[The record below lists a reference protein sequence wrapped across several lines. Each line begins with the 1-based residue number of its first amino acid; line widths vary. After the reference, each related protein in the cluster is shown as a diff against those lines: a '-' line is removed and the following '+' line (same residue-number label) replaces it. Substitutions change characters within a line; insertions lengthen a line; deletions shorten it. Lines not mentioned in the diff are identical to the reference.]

1 VSSNLPI
8 TIFAFVFTLGLVV
21 IVHELGHFAMC
32 KLFGIYV
39 KTFSVGMGPK
49 MLRKRWGETEYVLS
63 LIPFG
68 GYVKMAGEG
77 LMEEIQDAGTLD
89 QRKYPLGTAEGNREA
104 ARLDEDIPLHRHF
117 VRKPAWQRFLVFVAG
132 PLFNL
137 VLAYVIY
144 TAIIFHDGLQVI
156 PITEVG
162 AVAAQTP
169 AAEAGLAPGDRIVS
183 VDGKTMEAWDDILE
197 AVVMPSHARRK
208 EGGPVAVR
216 LGVAR
221 GDSTRVVMIMPRW
234 DETSQRWVIGMEPRD
249 NVVGL
254 VQRNGPA
261 DLMGLRPGDRI
272 LAVDGQSVN
281 TYGQIATIINV
292 KKNVP
297 VKVEWERAGQ
307 RLEGIVTPAPAEI
320 LPDSTAGR
328 IYIERHFAERNVS
341 LSEALVIGHRATWA
355 TTRATVE
362 VLGQFFG
369 GKLGIEAVGG
379 PIRIGQVAGEA
390 LRWSFG
396 HLMQFIAFFSVNL
409 FLLNLL
415 PIPVLDGGHVLF
427 LAFEA
432 IRGKPVAERVQ
443 AIATQMGLI
452 ILLLFMT
459 FVVVLDVWKVT
470 GH

>member
-1 VSSNLPI
+1 MSSNLPI

-21 IVHELGHFAMC
+21 IVHEIGHFALC

-49 MLRKRWGETEYVLS
+49 ILRKRWGETEYVLS

-77 LMEEIQDAGTLD
+77 LMEEIQDAGTLE

-117 VRKPAWQRFLVFVAG
+117 VCKPAWQRFLVFIAG

-137 VLAYVIY
+137 ALAYVIY
-144 TAIIFHDGLQVI
+144 TGVVLHDGLQVI
-156 PITEVG
+156 PITDVG
-162 AVAAQTP
+162 AVAADTP
-169 AAEAGLAPGDRIVS
+169 AADAGLAPGDRILT
-183 VDGKTMEAWDDILE
+183 VDGANVASWDDILE
-197 AVVMPSHARRK
+197 AVVLPSHERR
-208 EGGPVAVR
+208 EQGGAVTVR

-221 GDSTRVVMIMPRW
+221 GDSTFTTDITPHW
-234 DETSQRWVIGMEPRD
+234 DAAARHWIVGMEPRD
-249 NVVGL
+249 NIVGL

-261 DLMGLRPGDRI
+261 DKMGLRQGDRI
-272 LAVDGQSVN
+272 LVIDGQPVN
-281 TYGQIATIINV
+281 TYGQIAAIINE
-292 KKNVP
+292 KKDVP
-297 VKVEWERAGQ
+297 VDVTWERDGRQ
-307 RLEGIVTPAPAEI
+307 MSGVVTPAPAEI

-328 IYIERHFAERNVS
+328 IYIERHFAERKVG
-341 LSEALVIGHRATWA
+341 LGEALVLGHRATWA

-427 LAFEA
+427 LVYEA

>member
-1 VSSNLPI
+1 LSANLPI

-21 IVHELGHFAMC
+21 VVHEIGHFTLC
-32 KLFGIYV
+32 KVFGIYV

-49 MLRKRWGETEYVLS
+49 ILRKRWGETEYVLS

-77 LMEEIQDAGTLD
+77 LMEEIQDAGTPE

-104 ARLDEDIPLHRHF
+104 AHLDADIPLHRHF
-117 VRKPAWQRFLVFVAG
+117 VCKPAWQRFLVFIAG

-137 VLAYVIY
+137 ALAYVIY
-144 TAIIFHDGLQVI
+144 TSVVLYDGLQII
-156 PITEVG
+156 PITEIG
-162 AVAAQTP
+162 SVAAESP
-169 AAEAGLAPGDRIVS
+169 AAAAGLAAGDRIVT
-183 VDGKTMEAWDDILE
+183 VDGRNMDSWDDILE
-197 AVVMPSHARRK
+197 AVVMPSHEQRAT
-208 EGGPVAVR
+208 GQPVAAR

-221 GDSTRVVMIMPRW
+221 GDSSFVTTMTPQW
-234 DETSQRWVIGMEPRD
+234 EASSQRWVVGMEPHD
-249 NVVGL
+249 NLVGL

-261 DLMGLRPGDRI
+261 DLMGLRSGDRI
-272 LAVDGQSVN
+272 LSLNGVPVN
-281 TYGQIATIINV
+281 TYGQIATIINE
-292 KKNVP
+292 KQNVP
-297 VKVEWERAGQ
+297 VEVQWERAGVPMH
-307 RLEGIVTPAPAEI
+307 GVVTPAPAEI

-328 IYIERHFAERNVS
+328 IYIERYFAERRVGVG
-341 LSEALVIGHRATWA
+341 EALLLGHRATWA

-415 PIPVLDGGHVLF
+415 PIPVLDGGHVVF

>member
-1 VSSNLPI
+1 MTSNFAI

-21 IVHELGHFAMC
+21 IVHELGHFLMC
-32 KLFGIYV
+32 KVFGVYV

-49 MLRKRWGETEYVLS
+49 VVRKRWGETEYTIS

-89 QRKYPLGTAEGNREA
+89 QRKYPLGTEAGNREA
-104 ARLDEDIPLHRHF
+104 AGLDQDIPLERHF
-117 VRKPAWQRFLVFVAG
+117 VSKPAWQRFLVFVAG

-137 VLAYVIY
+137 LLAYVIY
-144 TAIIFHDGLQVI
+144 TGIVYQEGLQVV
-156 PITEVG
+156 PITEIG
-162 AVAAQTP
+162 SVAASGP
-169 AAEAGLAPGDRIVS
+169 AATAGLASGDKILR
-183 VDGKTMEAWDDILE
+183 VDGRGVDTWDDL
-197 AVVMPSHARRK
+197 VQDLVKPSYDIGA
-208 EGGPVAVR
+208 
-216 LGVAR
+216 
-221 GDSTRVVMIMPRW
+221 
-234 DETSQRWVIGMEPRD
+234 TSQPLAVPLTVERDGHTLNLSLTPGYDQATGSWSVGMEPHD
-249 NVVGL
+249 NLVGL

-261 DLMGLRPGDRI
+261 AELGLRKGDRI
-272 LAVDGQSVN
+272 LELDGRPVR
-281 TYGQIATIINV
+281 TYNQIASVINE
-292 KKNVP
+292 KENEP
-297 VKVEWERAGQ
+297 VDVVWEHEGQ
-307 RLEGIVTPAPAEI
+307 RHEGQVVPRAAEI
-320 LPDSTAGR
+320 LPDSTVGR
-328 IYIERHFAERNVS
+328 IYFERYYAERKVGFG
-341 LSEALVIGHRATWA
+341 EAIKIGHRATWA

-362 VLGQFFG
+362 VLSQFFG

-379 PIRIGQVAGEA
+379 PIRIGQVAGEM

-427 LAFEA
+427 LVFEVL
-432 IRGKPVAERVQ
+432 RGKPVAERVQ